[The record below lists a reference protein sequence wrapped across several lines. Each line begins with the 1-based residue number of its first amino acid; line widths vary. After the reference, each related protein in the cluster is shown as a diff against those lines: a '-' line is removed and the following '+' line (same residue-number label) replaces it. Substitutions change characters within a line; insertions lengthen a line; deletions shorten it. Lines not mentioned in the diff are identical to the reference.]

1 MGFSPRYTP
10 VTGRLHTRYAPVR
23 RSSPKYCYLALP
35 LDLHVLSLPLAF
47 ILSQD
52 QTLHCKNCSFLPF
65 DSSSCLT
72 HISICMPTH
81 AISIFSSFQISL
93 VSCRRFLWRKTGAK
107 VQPFFIPAKYFFIFF
122 RFFIRSGWFTICY
135 MRKFFFRRGGYG
147 GSHGAEGG
155 VFLGFSGGI
164 GWAAWWH
171 DNSSCCVSVI

>member
-35 LDLHVLSLPLAF
+35 LDLHVLSLPLSF

-72 HISICMPTH
+72 HISICMSTH

-107 VQPFFIPAKYFFIFF
+107 VQPFFIPAKYFFNFF
-122 RFFIRSGWFTICY
+122 LFFIWSGWFTICY
-135 MRKFFFRRGGYG
+135 VQKFFSGVVDMAGRRGRRV
-147 GSHGAEGG
+147 
-155 VFLGFSGGI
+155 VFSMDFSGVLDLG
-164 GWAAWWH
+164 GW
-171 DNSSCCVSVI
+171 

>member
-107 VQPFFIPAKYFFIFF
+107 VQPFFIPAKYFFNFF
-122 RFFIRSGWFTICY
+122 LFFMRSGWFTICY
-135 MRKFFFRRGGYG
+135 GQKFFCGGADMAGHMGRREVFSMDFSGELAGRRGGRITQV
-147 GSHGAEGG
+147 A
-155 VFLGFSGGI
+155 VFP
-164 GWAAWWH
+164 
-171 DNSSCCVSVI
+171 